1 MTIISDFQNGVSEA
15 LKYGEQIRFRY
26 FNVGFGAGSY
36 YDDDVILT
44 ISGDDFW
51 TSGVVLPISNSR
63 GSSDAVLLEQGKV
76 LMNDTKLYIDGSI
89 NTSGTW
95 KLGLGSNETGSPVPL
110 TGEYSLL
117 SEGIT
122 KWDVNATPI
131 LKKIYIRKILTGSLM
146 GE

>member
-1 MTIISDFQNGVSEA
+1 MTIISDFQKGVTEA
-15 LKYGEQIRFRY
+15 LKYGQQLRIRY
-26 FNVGFGAGSY
+26 FNTGWGAGSY
-36 YDDDVILT
+36 YDDDVSLT
-44 ISGDDFW
+44 ISGNDFW
-51 TSGVVLPISNSR
+51 TSGVILQISNSR
-63 GSSDAVLLEQGKV
+63 GSSDAVLLEQGKI

-95 KLGLGSNETGSPVPL
+95 KLGLGSNGTGSPVPI

-117 SEGIT
+117 SEGIM

-131 LKKIYIRKILTGSLM
+131 LKKLYIRKLLTGSLV

>member
-1 MTIISDFQNGVSEA
+1 MTIISDFQTGVAEA
-15 LKYGEQIRFRY
+15 LKYGLQIRFRY
-26 FNVGFGAGSY
+26 FNVNVQEDY

-44 ISGDDFW
+44 RSGNDFW
-51 TSGVVLPISNSR
+51 TSGVVLPISNAR
-63 GSSDAVLLEQGKV
+63 GSSDAVLLEQGKI

-95 KLGLGSNETGSPVPL
+95 KLGLGSNDTNIPVSI

-117 SEGIT
+117 SEGT
-122 KWDVNATPI
+122 AKWSVNATPI
-131 LKKIYIRKILTGSLM
+131 LKKLYIRRLTTGSLM